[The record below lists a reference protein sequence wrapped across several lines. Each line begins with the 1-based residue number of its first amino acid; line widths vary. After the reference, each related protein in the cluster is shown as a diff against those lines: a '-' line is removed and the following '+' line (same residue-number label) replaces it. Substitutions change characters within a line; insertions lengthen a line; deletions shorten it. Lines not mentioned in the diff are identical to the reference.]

1 MRSLIGIHT
10 TVIDRDDNLI
20 KDDTVYG
27 ELENGSLIDVRNSLE
42 VELDR
47 GVQSGIVDSY
57 ALVVFDVKEV
67 TSQSNDDDGNK
78 DKKP

>member
-10 TVIDRDDNLI
+10 TVIDRNDNLI

-27 ELENGSLIDVRNSLE
+27 ELEKGSLVDVRNSLE
-42 VELDR
+42 TELDR

-67 TSQSNDDDGNK
+67 TSQSNDDDDNK

>member
-27 ELENGSLIDVRNSLE
+27 ELENGSLVDVRNSLE